1 MEFVGILQSARFGF
15 EVNTEYSLMLYCSAS
30 TAQVVAGPVVTLR
43 PTMLQS
49 AAGAALEFEPNP

>member
-1 MEFVGILQSARFGF
+1 MISKANV
-15 EVNTEYSLMLYCSAS
+15 VTSAS